1 MSLLFQVLED
11 PVELIEGER
20 ELQAFENIEDDNK
33 LIGYFKNKDSERGY
47 PQTPLSPPSPPFHLS
62 SSLSTSPTGLDPCLL
77 NPLARVGPS
86 APPISLHSAS
96 FSDRHQG
103 VSLPRPLTT
112 ISLLRKLE
120 GVGLRVNPFAKELGR
135 QREVVPWQTLVPPE
149 TDSALPPQITKPM
162 RTRRRSSIPT
172 SPSSP
177 PLTAR
182 FATLRPPHSSQL
194 PSRPPPRVDRGP
206 PPSLH
211 TPPHPGFLH
220 STDFR

>member
-1 MSLLFQVLED
+1 MITNSLATSRTKTQSV
-11 PVELIEGER
+11 G
-20 ELQAFENIEDDNK
+20 N
-33 LIGYFKNKDSERGY
+33 

-62 SSLSTSPTGLDPCLL
+62 SSLSTSPTGSDPCLL
-77 NPLARVGPS
+77 TPLARVGPS
-86 APPISLHSAS
+86 AALISLHSAS
-96 FSDRHQG
+96 FSDWHEG

-135 QREVVPWQTLVPPE
+135 QREAVPWQTLVPPE
-149 TDSALPPQITKPM
+149 TDSALPPQITKPT

-177 PLTAR
+177 PSTAR
-182 FATLRPPHSSQL
+182 FAALRPPHSSQL
-194 PSRPPPRVDRGP
+194 PSRPPPRVDGGP

-220 STDFR
+220 STGFR